1 MPLRTNV
8 KEKGATK
15 GPTMGN
21 NLFGKTEPT
30 PVELTIFCDERKMP
44 KDEDGNEWW
53 YICMLSI
60 PTASVADVISGL
72 MEIRDSHSFYEEID
86 SKRIK
91 GASCNSPRTAVAID
105 WLRFLK
111 NRTGHDIYW
120 EVLGIA
126 THNLDF
132 SCFGP
137 GDERTGKYATVY
149 NRFFRTAFLFSMNTY
164 FASYDQVIISNVF
177 HDTEGNLQ
185 KHDFFGWHL
194 PTVVADDRIQFLNNC
209 ICFVFSDPSREGMHK
224 VESQVIQLAD
234 ILVGSVS
241 QRLDNSSARE
251 GKVELGDCLTD
262 MLYTVATNPWK
273 AHDKGYDVSFF
284 PQGRVSHDGIDHALG
299 QKSRF
304 FARKP
309 KARGQ
314 LSLF

>member
-1 MPLRTNV
+1 
-8 KEKGATK
+8 
-15 GPTMGN
+15 MGN

-30 PVELTIFCDERKMP
+30 RVELTIFCDERKMP
-44 KDEDGNEWW
+44 KGQDGNEWW

-60 PTASVADVISGL
+60 PTASVANVISGL
-72 MEIRDSHSFYEEID
+72 MAIRNSHSFYREVD

-91 GASCNSPRTAVAID
+91 GASCNSPRTAVAVD

-111 NRTGHDIYW
+111 NRTGRDIYW

-132 SCFGP
+132 SYFGP
-137 GDERTGKYATVY
+137 GDESTGKYATVY
-149 NRFFRTAFLFSMNTY
+149 NRFFRTAFLFSANTY
-164 FASYDQVIISNVF
+164 FSSYDHVIISNVF

-185 KHDFFGWHL
+185 EHGLFDWHL
-194 PTVVADDRIQFLNNC
+194 PRVVANDRIQFRNNR
-209 ICFVFSDPSREGMHK
+209 IRFVFSDPSSEEVHK
-224 VESQVIQLAD
+224 AEAQVIQLAD

-241 QRLDNSSARE
+241 QRLDSSSARE

-262 MLYTVATNPWK
+262 MLYTVATDPWE

-284 PQGRVSHDGIDHALG
+284 PQGRVTHDGIDHALE

-304 FARKP
+304 FVRKP
-309 KARGQ
+309 KAYGQ

>member
-1 MPLRTNV
+1 MLLVDSV
-8 KEKGATK
+8 KERGATK
-15 GPTMGN
+15 GLTMSKG
-21 NLFGKTEPT
+21 LFGKVEPRC
-30 PVELTIFCDERKMP
+30 VELTIFCDERKMP
-44 KDEDGNEWW
+44 RGQDGNEWW

-60 PTASVADVISGL
+60 PTASVANVISRL
-72 MEIRDSHSFYEEID
+72 MAIRKSHSFYKEVD

-111 NRTGHDIYW
+111 NRTGLDIYW

-132 SCFGP
+132 SYFGP
-137 GDERTGKYATVY
+137 GDESTGKYATVY
-149 NRFFRTAFLFSMNTY
+149 NRFFRTAFLFSANTY
-164 FASYDQVIISNVF
+164 FSSYEQVVISNVF

-185 KHDFFGWHL
+185 KHDFFDWHL
-194 PTVVADDRIQFLNNC
+194 PRVVANDRIQFLNDR
-209 ICFVFSDPSREGMHK
+209 ICFVVSDHDKEK
-224 VESQVIQLAD
+224 EYKEESQVIQLAD